1 MGALQF
7 LADLAGAGI
16 RRLAS
21 FLGSQL
27 PGPPPGDAPP
37 PDVDGKRQ
45 ATLNPDDLR
54 RVELAR
60 KEGKGGYR

>member
-1 MGALQF
+1 MGMLRF
-7 LADLAGAGI
+7 LTGPVRAGV

-21 FLGSQL
+21 FLGSLL
-27 PGPPPGDAPP
+27 PAPPSSDAPP

-60 KEGKGGYR
+60 KDGKGGYR